1 MRKEHILL
9 IGIIVILLGGL
20 IYSIS
25 GFFVNSDKINIPAG
39 SDKLKKK
46 NSESTVTVDLTPKF
60 ENGKLYVD
68 IEINTHTVDLSQYD
82 LKDIVALEF
91 EGKSI
96 KPVSAPKLSGHHN
109 SVQLIFDVGKELSN
123 FKIIVKDLPDIQ
135 ERVFEWP

>member
-60 ENGKLYVD
+60 ENGRLYVNM
-68 IEINTHTVDLSQYD
+68 EVNTHTVDLSQYD

>member
-1 MRKEHILL
+1 MRKDSMLL
-9 IGIIVILLGGL
+9 IGVIAILVGGL

-25 GFFVNSDKINIPAG
+25 GFFVNSDKANIPAE

-46 NSESTVTVDLTPKF
+46 NSESAVTVDLTPKF
-60 ENGKLYVD
+60 ENGKLYVNM
-68 IEINTHTVDLSQYD
+68 EVNTHTVDLSSYN
-82 LKDIVALEF
+82 LEDIIVLEF
-91 EGKSI
+91 ENKKI
-96 KPVSAPKLSGHHN
+96 KPVSAPELSGHHN